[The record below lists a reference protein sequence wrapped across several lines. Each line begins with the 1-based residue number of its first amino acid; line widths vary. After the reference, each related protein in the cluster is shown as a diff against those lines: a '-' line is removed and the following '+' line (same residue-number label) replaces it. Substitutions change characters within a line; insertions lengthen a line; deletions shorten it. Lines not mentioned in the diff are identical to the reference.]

1 MITMLIITLV
11 SENFNDRS
19 FVSMAE
25 DVWILPF
32 LIALRALPN
41 KPNPWLFYALSSV
54 LLMYPYTHP
63 IQVAWCSRNS
73 GGVATRTVS
82 ASIYNIF
89 VQASSIIG
97 ANIYLQDDAPLYR
110 RGNTYPIIISL
121 VNIVILYPAVPKPI
135 TFGVI
140 SRDKRSGML

>member
-41 KPNPWLFYALSSV
+41 KPNPWLFYVNSS
-54 LLMYPYTHP
+54 L
-63 IQVAWCSRNS
+63 AES
-73 GGVATRTVS
+73 VS
-82 ASIYNIF
+82 
-89 VQASSIIG
+89 
-97 ANIYLQDDAPLYR
+97 
-110 RGNTYPIIISL
+110 
-121 VNIVILYPAVPKPI
+121 
-135 TFGVI
+135 
-140 SRDKRSGML
+140 